1 MRSIDDIIKARK
13 NIAKTNVAYL
23 NDKGEIVKKEQATQC
38 IITEYD
44 KDGNIINEIFTVLE
58 KEHEK
63 EIEEE
68 ERKDAKK
75 AVLQYRIIENTSF
88 SAFDF
93 INEAERESL
102 CLVDITLITGRHHQI
117 RVQFSHIG
125 CPIWG
130 DAKYNPDWNEKKN
143 IGKIGLCAYELTF
156 FHPITKQQMT
166 VRY

>member
-68 ERKDAKK
+68 E
-75 AVLQYRIIENTSF
+75 
-88 SAFDF
+88 
-93 INEAERESL
+93 ER
-102 CLVDITLITGRHHQI
+102 
-117 RVQFSHIG
+117 
-125 CPIWG
+125 
-130 DAKYNPDWNEKKN
+130 
-143 IGKIGLCAYELTF
+143 
-156 FHPITKQQMT
+156 
-166 VRY
+166 

>member
-1 MRSIDDIIKARK
+1 MFKQIKTYVGILAAFFHITTAQADV
-13 NIAKTNVAYL
+13 NIAVVAPQTGDQQAFGTELISGVKTA
-23 NDKGEIVKKEQATQC
+23 I
-38 IITEYD
+38 
-44 KDGNIINEIFTVLE
+44 
-58 KEHEK
+58 
-63 EIEEE
+63 
-68 ERKDAKK
+68 
-75 AVLQYRIIENTSF
+75 
-88 SAFDF
+88 DF